1 MTLVIFALA
10 VLFVMVIALT
20 VGLLALGR
28 QVGILFER
36 VSPMGAL
43 VNDSGPEVGQ
53 MTPLF
58 SLPSLTGGMVNIGP
72 KPGKATL
79 VFFLSPTCPVCKKL
93 LPIIE
98 SVRKAES
105 SWLDVVL
112 ASDGQKAQHERFI
125 ETARL
130 ADYPYVVSTELGLAY
145 RVARL
150 PYAVLFSLE
159 KEWAAELGRYYVDET
174 PDYYSGSG
182 AFNAA
187 VFASSIGGLSSSAA
201 SSFSGSS
208 SSSSSSGGGGGG
220 SSGGGG
226 GGGGA
231 GGV

>member
-10 VLFVMVIALT
+10 VLFALVIALT

-53 MTPLF
+53 QTPLF
-58 SLPSLTGGMVNIGP
+58 SLPSLNGGTVSLGP

-93 LPIIE
+93 LPIID
-98 SVRKAES
+98 SVRKAETA
-105 SWLDVVL
+105 WLDVVL

-125 ETARL
+125 ETAKL
-130 ADYPYVVSTELGLAY
+130 GDYPYVVSTELGLAY

-150 PYAVLFSLE
+150 PYAVLFDQHGTIRAKGLINSREQFDSL
-159 KEWAAELGRYYVDET
+159 
-174 PDYYSGSG
+174 
-182 AFNAA
+182 FNAYDMKVASIQSYIDQQPA
-187 VFASSIGGLSSSAA
+187 VQH
-201 SSFSGSS
+201 
-208 SSSSSSGGGGGG
+208 
-220 SSGGGG
+220 
-226 GGGGA
+226 
-231 GGV
+231 

>member
-10 VLFVMVIALT
+10 VLFVLVIALT

-53 MTPLF
+53 QTPLF
-58 SLPSLTGGMVNIGP
+58 SLPSLNGGSVSIGP
-72 KPGKATL
+72 KPGRATL

-93 LPIIE
+93 LPIID

-105 SWLDVVL
+105 AWLDVVL

-125 ETARL
+125 ETAKL
-130 ADYPYVVSTELGLAY
+130 GDYPYVVSTELGLAY

-150 PYAVLFSLE
+150 PYAVLFDQHGTIRAKGLINSREQFDSL
-159 KEWAAELGRYYVDET
+159 
-174 PDYYSGSG
+174 
-182 AFNAA
+182 FNAYDMKVASIQSYIDQQPA
-187 VFASSIGGLSSSAA
+187 VQH
-201 SSFSGSS
+201 
-208 SSSSSSGGGGGG
+208 
-220 SSGGGG
+220 
-226 GGGGA
+226 
-231 GGV
+231 